1 MRKRL
6 LTLLPALT
14 VAVLAGGVAWAQ
26 TTNLASLRVGT
37 AGEGGVTFFNGSIV
51 NESGPVVVA
60 DDLRVDGVITRLN
73 GTADKPVRVDD
84 GLNVTGDV
92 TLDQDLAVTGDVTA
106 DNLYTKTEADAR
118 YVSQSSPSWDAQT
131 RVISIH
137 PSAFASNDETS
148 DFTLNDN
155 ALFLDTV
162 NVETFRAPVMLPDGA
177 TITGVRAIGRDNNA
191 LGTLQVNLERQ
202 DPTTATTSQI
212 ASVNTTSDSTDIVT
226 LTEDTLTNTTVDND
240 TYNYHAEAVL
250 TVLGGTANQVSF
262 RGIEI
267 EYTTTSF

>member
-155 ALFLDTV
+155 ALFLDT
-162 NVETFRAPVMLPDGA
+162 
-177 TITGVRAIGRDNNA
+177 
-191 LGTLQVNLERQ
+191 
-202 DPTTATTSQI
+202 
-212 ASVNTTSDSTDIVT
+212 
-226 LTEDTLTNTTVDND
+226 
-240 TYNYHAEAVL
+240 
-250 TVLGGTANQVSF
+250 
-262 RGIEI
+262 
-267 EYTTTSF
+267 